1 MTKCEL
7 LSTSIRTP
15 QEHSRAIGFC
25 SLLGG
30 CLSAAIVAVACGGI
44 GPSANAI
51 TDGVAGSASDS
62 SSTGGAKSTIGGA
75 QALGATDGTKTNSG
89 GAASTGAKKATG
101 DTASMATGGTASTSG
116 RVARP
121 SYNTGNGFFVVNGK
135 LYDPSGNEFHV
146 RGINKLHWDAA
157 SPGFPKT
164 HANTERWVIDFSQ
177 PTSTNL
183 ALMQQSIDAGIVPMP
198 GNWDGT
204 CDENTSTLTTIVDSW
219 VAQAGAWKSIDRYM
233 ILNIANEW
241 GPAGTVWRDS
251 YITAIGRL
259 RAAGY
264 LSTISVTSGGCG
276 QDNADLALYAAA
288 VFNSDPQKNVIFDQH
303 IYGMWANGAGQS
315 WQTDLIT
322 GLNSLAAV
330 NLPMIVGEFG
340 PGRNLGPSPTPMT
353 PGEII
358 QACDT
363 RGIGWL
369 AWAWDAP
376 AYNATDTDFALS
388 LTGDYRASADLSTYG
403 KDVVENPTY
412 GLLARATPA
421 TF

>member
-1 MTKCEL
+1 MTKRKP
-7 LSTSIRTP
+7 LSASIKTP
-15 QEHSRAIGFC
+15 PKHFRAIGYS

-30 CLSAAIVAVACGGI
+30 CLSLAIVTVACGGSDLKSNPQW
-44 GPSANAI
+44 G
-51 TDGVAGSASDS
+51 GVAGSAGDS
-62 SSTGGAKSTIGGA
+62 ASTGGVKSAGG
-75 QALGATDGTKTNSG
+75 TSTVG
-89 GAASTGAKKATG
+89 GILSTG
-101 DTASMATGGTASTSG
+101 DTASTSG
-116 RVARP
+116 TVTRP

-135 LYDPSGNEFHV
+135 LYDPSGKEFHI

-177 PTSTNL
+177 PASTNL
-183 ALMQQSIDAGIVPMP
+183 ALMQQSINAGIVPMP

-219 VAQAGAWKSIDRYM
+219 VAQASAWTTIDRYM

-241 GPAGTVWRDS
+241 GPTGTVWRDS
-251 YITAIGRL
+251 YITAVGRL

-276 QDNADLALYAAA
+276 QDNPDLAQYAAA
-288 VFNSDPQKNVIFDQH
+288 VFNSDPQKNIIFDQH
-303 IYGMWANGAGQS
+303 IYGMWANGGGQS
-315 WQTDLIT
+315 WQTDLRA
-322 GLNSLAAV
+322 GLNNLVAV
-330 NLPMIVGEFG
+330 GLPMIVGEFG
-340 PGRNLGPSPTPMT
+340 PGRSIGPSPTPMT

-358 QACDT
+358 QACDAH
-363 RGIGWL
+363 GIGWL
-369 AWAWDAP
+369 AWAWDDP
-376 AYNATDTDFALS
+376 AYNADDAGFALS
-388 LTGDYRASADLSTYG
+388 LTGDYRSSVDLTTYG

-412 GLLARATPA
+412 GLLARAAPA